1 MKPEDHIKR
10 YEKMR
15 TTLYELLNK
24 PIRERDNASIVT
36 IAHWA
41 SYHLVSIIIDQLE
54 ISERLKHRNHR
65 GVKKTL
71 KESETM
77 NIIGD
82 FSIQILDLYNK
93 LESDFLIKYQY
104 GSIGKMLDYEELKD
118 IIKQLEVICKN
129 ITERVQNDGKKQQ

>member
-24 PIRERDNASIVT
+24 PIRERDNASIAT

-41 SYHLVSIIIDQLE
+41 SYHLVSVIIDQLE

-71 KESETM
+71 KESETI

-82 FSIQILDLYNK
+82 LSIQILDLYNK
-93 LESDFLIKYQY
+93 LENDFLIKYQY
-104 GSIGKMLDYEELKD
+104 GSIDKLLDYEAINGLL
-118 IIKQLEVICKN
+118 KQLEDICKN
-129 ITERVQNDGKKQQ
+129 ITEMVQENGKKQQ